1 MSLTRKEVEHIALL
15 AHLQLSDD
23 EMELYRG
30 QLEHVLDY
38 ASRLGQV
45 DTSAIPPTT
54 TVLPLRSILRDDT
67 RRPSLTREDALANA
81 PQQEREMFR
90 IPPVFE

>member
-1 MSLTRKEVEHIALL
+1 MSLSRKEVEHIALL
-15 AHLQLSDD
+15 AHLQLT
-23 EMELYRG
+23 EEELELYRG

-38 ASRLGQV
+38 ASRLSGV

-54 TVLPLRSILRDDT
+54 TVLPLRSIMRADT
-67 RRPSLTREDALANA
+67 VRTSLDRPDALKNA
-81 PQQEREMFR
+81 PQQERDMFR